1 MYCEGTEE
9 NNYYPTTDTLGLFK
23 RNVFLTEDKLMTTL
37 LMTRDDKVYTVE
49 YLPGTLSSTD
59 VPKTT
64 VAILRQRRRWLNGG
78 FSCTVY
84 GFGLFFKEYK
94 ESMMRRTK
102 PCLGFMLFLQLL
114 FYLLL
119 IFIQSSIAFDV
130 INFWYL
136 VIPLENLIKGVNFTK
151 EFSLSDNMSYFFLA
165 FLAFSLLVFLLSLFA
180 NTRSRAVTLA
190 F

>member
-1 MYCEGTEE
+1 
-9 NNYYPTTDTLGLFK
+9 
-23 RNVFLTEDKLMTTL
+23 
-37 LMTRDDKVYTVE
+37 MTRDDKVYTVE
-49 YLPGTLSSTD
+49 YLPGTMSSTD

-84 GFGLFFKEYK
+84 GFGLFFQEYK
-94 ESMMRRTK
+94 DSMMRKTK

-119 IFIQSSIAFDV
+119 IFIQSSIAFDI

-136 VIPLENLIKGVNFTK
+136 VIPLENLMKGEDFTK
-151 EFSLSDNMSYFFLA
+151 EFSITNNVSYFLLA
-165 FLAFSLLVFLLSLFA
+165 FVGFSILVFLLSLFS
-180 NTRSRAVTLA
+180 NTRSKAVTLI